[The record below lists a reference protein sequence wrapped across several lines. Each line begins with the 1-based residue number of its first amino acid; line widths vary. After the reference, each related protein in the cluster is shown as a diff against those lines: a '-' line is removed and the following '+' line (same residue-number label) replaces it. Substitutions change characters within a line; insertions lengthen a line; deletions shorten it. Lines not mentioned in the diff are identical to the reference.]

1 MKEENAGP
9 VFDMDHILDI
19 TGGDTEFLKE
29 LVELFNADCPQKL
42 NVISR
47 AIEDKDFK
55 TLDEAAHSLK
65 GASGNLGLPRLHELS
80 LKLEKMG
87 KSENTDGANVAFK
100 EIEEEFKRFGEFIS
114 RPGWEEK

>member
-1 MKEENAGP
+1 MKEENARP
-9 VFDMDHILDI
+9 VFDMDHALDI

-42 NVISR
+42 NVISK
-47 AIEDKDFK
+47 ALEDKDFK

-65 GASGNLGLPRLHELS
+65 GASGNLGLICLHELS

-87 KSENTDGANVAFK
+87 KSENIDEADETFK
-100 EIEEEFKRFGEFIS
+100 ELEEELERFGKFIS

>member
-1 MKEENAGP
+1 MKEKNAGP
-9 VFDMDHILDI
+9 VFDIDHAREI
-19 TGGDTEFLKE
+19 TDGDTEFLKE

-42 NVISR
+42 NAISR

-65 GASGNLGLPRLHELS
+65 GASGNLGLTRLYELS

-87 KSENTDGANVAFK
+87 KSENTDGAYETFK
-100 EIEEEFKRFGEFIS
+100 ELEEENERFEEFIS